1 MLKFTA
7 MKYFSIVLIILIAFA
22 SCDSSKSV
30 VKKGDDIAASND
42 TLRIANDSL
51 EYEIMI
57 IEPGFDSWLVTQKP
71 KGYYGQTFLEGKNR
85 LFVTEYNRRVRN
97 FQLYNRNL
105 YQMEIN
111 YEFHIDYGYEVNYLL
126 YNYFLYFQN
135 RYDQRFIGGRGG
147 R

>member
-1 MLKFTA
+1 
-7 MKYFSIVLIILIAFA
+7 MKYFCSVLILLIAFA

-30 VKKGDDIAASND
+30 VQKGDDMAASND
-42 TLRIANDSL
+42 TVRIANDSL
-51 EYEIMI
+51 EYEIII
-57 IEPGFDSWLVTQKP
+57 IEPGFDSWLVTQRP
-71 KGYYGQTFLEGKNR
+71 KGYYGQTFLENKNR

-105 YQMEIN
+105 YQQEIN
-111 YEFHIDYGYEVNYLL
+111 YEYHIDYGYDVNYLL

-135 RYDQRFIGGRGG
+135 RYNQKFIGGRGG